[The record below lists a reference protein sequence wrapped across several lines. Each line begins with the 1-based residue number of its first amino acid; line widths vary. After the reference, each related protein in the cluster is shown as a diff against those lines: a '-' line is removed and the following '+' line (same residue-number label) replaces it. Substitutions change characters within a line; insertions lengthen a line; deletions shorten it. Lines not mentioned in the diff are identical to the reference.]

1 MLVNILEYLCVD
13 RIPRNLLSIV
23 QTRRLA
29 ANSTLNPDKL
39 HQLQQ
44 NHPIQA
50 PWVERKEKQKKIKN
64 HIISVSF

>member
-1 MLVNILEYLCVD
+1 MFTQADFLQC
-13 RIPRNLLSIV
+13 RNLLSIV

-50 PWVERKEKQKKIKN
+50 PWVERKEKQNKKTKTT
-64 HIISVSF
+64 SFR